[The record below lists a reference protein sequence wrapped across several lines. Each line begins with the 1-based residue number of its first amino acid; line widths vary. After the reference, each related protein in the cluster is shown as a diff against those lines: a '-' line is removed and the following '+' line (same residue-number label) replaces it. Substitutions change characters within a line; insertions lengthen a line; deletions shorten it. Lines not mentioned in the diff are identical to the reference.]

1 MKILVLTDNFVP
13 EVAAPSFRV
22 RDHAAVWLD
31 QGHEVTVVTCA
42 PNWPNGELF
51 DGYANRPYQEEWVDG
66 VRVIRVWSYMAANRG
81 FFRRTLDYFSYCA
94 SATAFCP
101 RYPDFDVLL
110 ATSPQFFTAL
120 AGWLVARIRRRPW
133 VFEVR
138 DLWPASLEAVGAGNR
153 QLIGWLERLE
163 LFLYRRSNRIVVLT
177 RAFKEDLVQR
187 GVAAGKID
195 VVTNGVALNQFSP
208 TAARFDARRRLG
220 IPPEKFLA
228 GYVGTTGMAHGLET
242 LLEAAALCRDH
253 PNVHL
258 LIMGEGAR
266 RDHLRQRAADLDLSN
281 LTFANSVPQAE
292 VPAYLAALDVGIVH
306 LRPSP
311 LFETVIPSKLF
322 EFMAMGV
329 PVLLGVAGESADIV
343 TRSGAGV
350 CIRPGDARTM
360 ADTIVRLA
368 ADFPALRR
376 MSQLGRQAAMAQF
389 NRRNKALHALDALL
403 AAARGGSVTEPPGRT
418 SAESAVSGER
428 LKLPTPVARQEP
440 SGTRRRAA

>member
-22 RDHAAVWLD
+22 RDHARVWLE

-42 PNWPNGELF
+42 PNWPNGKLF

-66 VRVIRVWSYMAANRG
+66 IRVVRVWSYMAANRG
-81 FFRRTLDYFSYCA
+81 FFRRTLDYLSFCAAATTFSWR
-94 SATAFCP
+94 F
-101 RYPDFDVLL
+101 PDFDVLL

-153 QLIGWLERLE
+153 PLIRWLERLE
-163 LFLYRRSNRIVVLT
+163 LFLYRKSNRIIALT
-177 RAFKEDLVQR
+177 NAFQRDLVGR
-187 GVAAGKID
+187 GVASDKID
-195 VVTNGVALNQFSP
+195 VVTNGVDPNTFSP
-208 TAARFDARRRLG
+208 ANVPFDARRRLG
-220 IPPEKFLA
+220 IPSEKFVA

-242 LLEAAALCRDH
+242 LIEAAALCRDH
-253 PNVHL
+253 PDVHL

-266 RDHLRQRAADLDLSN
+266 RDHLRRRAADLGVSN
-281 LTFANSVPQAE
+281 LTFADSVPQAE
-292 VPAYLAALDVGIVH
+292 VPAYLAALDLGIIH

-329 PVLLGVAGESADIV
+329 PVLLGVPGESADIV
-343 TRSGAGV
+343 TCSGAGV
-350 CIRPGDARTM
+350 CIPPGDAQTM
-360 ADTIVRLA
+360 ADTIVRLT
-368 ADFPALRR
+368 ADVPALRR

-389 NRRNKALHALDALL
+389 NRRNKALDALDSLS
-403 AAARGGSVTEPPGRT
+403 AAAHGVSITELPGRISAD
-418 SAESAVSGER
+418 SAESGKW
-428 LKLPTPVARQEP
+428 LNLPIPVGQRE
-440 SGTRRRAA
+440 SNRTRRRAA